1 MTRQSQQTCCVH
13 FLRMSLMLAMLC
25 TCMLP
30 RVASA
35 QDTDSTASD
44 ESTPKSTDDDSTT
57 DRSDS
62 DKDVP
67 QALNQD
73 PTSAE
78 ALDKTLNEPTH
89 DRPSAF
95 NQKTAGYIV
104 GGVGVVGIA
113 LGTVFGLRVES
124 KNNLSNS
131 ICPTGQLCSPQ
142 DQDRYH
148 SSVSDAK
155 SARTLSFVSFGV
167 GGAALA
173 TGIVLVVTAPK
184 AKTAKVSFVP
194 AIDVGRVGAAVQG
207 VF

>member
-1 MTRQSQQTCCVH
+1 
-13 FLRMSLMLAMLC
+13 MLAMLG

-30 RVASA
+30 RVAGA

-44 ESTPKSTDDDSTT
+44 ESTPKSTDDEAT

-67 QALNQD
+67 QALNQE

-78 ALDKTLNEPTH
+78 ALDKTLSEPTH
-89 DRPSAF
+89 DRPSSF

-104 GGVGVVGIA
+104 GGVGVVGVA

-124 KNNLSNS
+124 KNNTSNS

-148 SSVSDAK
+148 SAVSDAK

-184 AKTAKVSFVP
+184 AKPAKVSFVP
-194 AIDVGRVGAAVQG
+194 AIDVGRVGAALQG

>member
-1 MTRQSQQTCCVH
+1 MTRQSQQNSCLY
-13 FLRMSLMLAMLC
+13 FMRGGLLLAMLC
-25 TCMLP
+25 TCALP

-35 QDTDSTASD
+35 RDTDST
-44 ESTPKSTDDDSTT
+44 ESSESAPKSTEDDSA
-57 DRSDS
+57 SDGA
-62 DKDVP
+62 DKEVP
-67 QALNQD
+67 QALNQQ

-78 ALDKTLNEPTH
+78 ELDKTLSEPTH

-124 KNNLSNS
+124 KNNHSNS

-173 TGIVLVVTAPK
+173 TGIILVVTAPK
-184 AKTAKVSFVP
+184 AKPAKVSFVP
-194 AIDVGRVGAAVQG
+194 AIDIGRLGAAIQG